1 MNKVNCLIVD
11 DEPLARKIIET
22 YLSVVAGWQLIRSCM
37 NAVEA
42 YDALQGNSID
52 VMFLDIRMPV
62 VSGIDFLRSLQHT
75 PLVVFTTAYSDYA
88 VTGFELNAVD
98 YLVKPI
104 TADRFMQ
111 AVEKANARLLS
122 QAAEKEIFSTPPA
135 DYLFIRQET
144 RLIRVNY
151 EDILFIEAKRDFTS
165 IHLKR
170 KKLLASMHLKALEM
184 MLSPQRML
192 RVHRSYIVNLD
203 AVQSINGNTIEIEDK
218 GIPIGANYK
227 PELFRRLGL

>member
-22 YLSVVAGWQLIRSCM
+22 YLSGVPGWQLIRSCM

-42 YDALQGNSID
+42 YDALQAGSID

-104 TADRFMQ
+104 TIDRFIQ
-111 AVEKANARLLS
+111 AVEKVNARMQTTDKQTLYS
-122 QAAEKEIFSTPPA
+122 PPA
-135 DYLFIRQET
+135 DYMFIRQEA
-144 RLIRVNY
+144 RLVRVNY
-151 EDILFIEAKRDFTS
+151 DDILFMEARRDFTS
-165 IHLKR
+165 IHLK
-170 KKLLASMHLKALEM
+170 KKQLLASMHLKALEA
-184 MLSPQRML
+184 MLPPQRML
-192 RVHRSYIVNLD
+192 RVHRSFIVNLD
-203 AVQSINGNTIEIEDK
+203 AIQSINGNTIEIEEK
-218 GIPIGANYK
+218 SIPIGAHYK
-227 PELFRRLGL
+227 PDLFRRLGI